1 MSRSP
6 FPLAALPDQ
15 GQWWKPV
22 LVVEEEEPLQLR
34 RVGPSTTVRM
44 PPPAQQWEIPPAR
57 GGRFPLK

>member
-1 MSRSP
+1 MPRSP

-22 LVVEEEEPLQLR
+22 LVVEGNR
-34 RVGPSTTVRM
+34 SSSGRVGPSTTVRM